1 MHTLEIIINTLNR
14 ILWDYLLIV
23 LLCGIG
29 IYYTVRLRF
38 IQVVRFRA
46 GLTMLLRG
54 TTFSGERAGKEGM
67 SSFQAVATAVAG
79 QVGTGNLAGLATAL
93 IAGGPGAVL
102 WMWISSFL
110 GMATI
115 YGEAIL
121 TQKYRS
127 TDRHGQAVG
136 DRPTTSSLA
145 GWRSS
150 LPFCSSWR

>member
-54 TTFSGERAGKEGM
+54 LRSRASGREKRE
-67 SSFQAVATAVAG
+67 
-79 QVGTGNLAGLATAL
+79 
-93 IAGGPGAVL
+93 
-102 WMWISSFL
+102 
-110 GMATI
+110 
-115 YGEAIL
+115 
-121 TQKYRS
+121 
-127 TDRHGQAVG
+127 
-136 DRPTTSSLA
+136 
-145 GWRSS
+145 
-150 LPFCSSWR
+150 

>member
-54 TTFSGERAGKEGM
+54 ATLSGERAGKEGM
-67 SSFQAVATAVAG
+67 SSFQAVATA
-79 QVGTGNLAGLATAL
+79 
-93 IAGGPGAVL
+93 I
-102 WMWISSFL
+102 
-110 GMATI
+110 
-115 YGEAIL
+115 
-121 TQKYRS
+121 
-127 TDRHGQAVG
+127 
-136 DRPTTSSLA
+136 
-145 GWRSS
+145 
-150 LPFCSSWR
+150 